1 MRRCGPNFIKN
12 NGLAPFSKHGT
23 YGRRAAAHTGSM
35 LNAGIARVYMK
46 KPRFQRG
53 ANIKGLPNQ

>member
-1 MRRCGPNFIKN
+1 MRRCDPNFIKN

-35 LNAGIARVYMK
+35 LNAGIARVYNE
-46 KPRFQRG
+46 R
-53 ANIKGLPNQ
+53 LPNQ

>member
-23 YGRRAAAHTGSM
+23 YGRRATAHTGSM
-35 LNAGIARVYMK
+35 LNAGIARQYMK
-46 KPRFQRG
+46 R
-53 ANIKGLPNQ
+53 LPNQ

>member
-1 MRRCGPNFIKN
+1 MRRSGLNFIKN

-46 KPRFQRG
+46 R
-53 ANIKGLPNQ
+53 LPNQ